1 MIKHKEQTGTKR
13 SDKQGLNDQGS
24 SVPGHVVSGAE
35 VIAAL
40 DLGAGAAA
48 EVVQEVVGELD
59 EVHHRLR
66 ALDDL
71 SVQRRLDV
79 GLKKDDIFIIFI
91 IIFLA
96 GNKLLHTFRLSF

>member
-1 MIKHKEQTGTKR
+1 MQR
-13 SDKQGLNDQGS
+13 SDKQGLNVQGP
-24 SVPGHVVSGAE
+24 SVPGHVVGGAE
-35 VIAAL
+35 VVAAL

-71 SVQRRLDV
+71 AVQRRLDV
-79 GLKKDDIFIIFI
+79 GLKKTTFFII
-91 IIFLA
+91 
-96 GNKLLHTFRLSF
+96 LLF

>member
-1 MIKHKEQTGTKR
+1 MQG
-13 SDKQGLNDQGS
+13 SDKQGLNDQGLNDQGQ
-24 SVPGHVVSGAE
+24 SVPGHVVGGAQ
-35 VIAAL
+35 VVAAL
-40 DLGAGAAA
+40 ELAAGAAA

-59 EVHHRLR
+59 QVHHRLR

-91 IIFLA
+91 IFFCDSSL
-96 GNKLLHTFRLSF
+96 GMN